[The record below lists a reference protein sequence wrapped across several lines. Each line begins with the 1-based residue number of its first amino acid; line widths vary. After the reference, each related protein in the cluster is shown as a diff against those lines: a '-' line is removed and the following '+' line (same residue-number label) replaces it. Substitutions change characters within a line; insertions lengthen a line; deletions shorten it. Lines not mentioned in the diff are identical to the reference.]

1 MKEEDVR
8 EENIGA
14 DPEKPRMT
22 KEKYK
27 FYLLRASV
35 IVIAA
40 AAILI
45 IYFCIARIDGLAAA
59 FRVLGRILSPIFIA
73 FVLAFL
79 MNPIMKAFEKVM
91 LPFFLKLS
99 AKRATKKVARKTA
112 RLKKAGKE
120 TDEDY
125 ESIIVARLERDT
137 RHGVRVFSS
146 IITLLIVI
154 AVVVVFLVIIIPQIV
169 DSINSLIANL
179 NTQVAGVVDWL
190 DDITGHSFHDF
201 LQTAKDDKN
210 IENTLNIILTYFRD
224 RLSIGEGDNMI
235 NTIASLGYTIGR
247 LVLVWLIGIIA
258 SIYVLTEKEKLK
270 SHTKKLIYGI
280 FKTKHANVILDVG
293 RKAKEI
299 FYGFIVGKLIDSLI
313 IGIICYLFLLLF
325 GFPYPVL
332 CAFTIGITNI
342 IPVFGPYI
350 GAIPTVLLV
359 FMNNPVQGIYMLI
372 FVIILQQID
381 GNIIGPAILGNST
394 GLSPFWV
401 VFAIIIGGGL
411 FGIPGMIIGV
421 PVVALLYYIGS
432 LIANALIVKKGL
444 PTDGARYVNV
454 KSVDPE
460 TKELIDKTR
469 DEIDDSTGVKKIFRK
484 GGFSRVVEWIDEN
497 RERRKQDRA

>member
-1 MKEEDVR
+1 MKESDVEEERTVEDP
-8 EENIGA
+8 
-14 DPEKPRMT
+14 DKPRMT

-40 AAILI
+40 TAILI
-45 IYFCIARIDGLAAA
+45 IYFCIARIDGLSAA
-59 FRVLGRILSPIFIA
+59 FRELGRILSPIFIA

-79 MNPIMKAFEKVM
+79 MNPIMKAFEKLM
-91 LPFFLKLS
+91 LPGFLKLS
-99 AKRATKKVARKTA
+99 AKRAGRKVEKKAA
-112 RLKKAGKE
+112 RLKRLGKE
-120 TDEDY
+120 PEEDY
-125 ESIIVARLERDT
+125 ESVIVARLERDT

-146 IITLLIVI
+146 IVTLLIVI
-154 AVVVVFLVIIIPQIV
+154 AVVVIFLVIIIPQIV
-169 DSINSLIANL
+169 ESINSLIANL
-179 NTQVAGVVDWL
+179 NTQVAGVVDWV
-190 DDITGHSFHDF
+190 DGITGHSFHDF

-210 IENTLNIILTYFRD
+210 IENTLNIILTYVRD
-224 RLSIGEGDNMI
+224 WLSIGEGDNMV

-247 LVLVWLIGIIA
+247 LILVWIIGIIA
-258 SIYVLTEKEKLK
+258 SIYVLAEKEKLK

-299 FYGFIVGKLIDSLI
+299 FYGFIVGKIIDSLI
-313 IGIICYLFLLLF
+313 VGLICYLCLLLF
-325 GFPYPVL
+325 RFPYPVL

-372 FVIILQQID
+372 FVIVLQQID

-432 LIANALIVKKGL
+432 LIADALVTRKGL
-444 PTDGARYVNV
+444 PTDGTRYVHV

-460 TKELIDKTR
+460 TKEIIDKTR
-469 DEIDDSTGVKKIFRK
+469 DEIDDSTGVKKIFKK
-484 GGFSRVVEWIDEN
+484 GGFSRIVEWVAEN
-497 RERRKQDRA
+497 RERRKQDRG

>member
-1 MKEEDVR
+1 MKDKDLR
-8 EENIGA
+8 EENIA
-14 DPEKPRMT
+14 EDPEKPRMT
-22 KEKYK
+22 KERYK

-35 IVIAA
+35 IIIAA
-40 AAILI
+40 AAILT

-59 FRVLGRILSPIFIA
+59 FRGLFRILSPIIIA

-79 MNPIMKAFEKVM
+79 MNPIMKAFEKPM
-91 LPFFLKLS
+91 LPFFLKIS
-99 AKRATKKVARKTA
+99 AKRAEKQVERKAA
-112 RLKKAGKE
+112 RLKKAGRE
-120 TDEDY
+120 VDEDF
-125 ESIIVARLERDT
+125 ESVIVARLERDT

-146 IITLLIVI
+146 ILALLIVI

-169 DSINSLIANL
+169 ESINSLIANL
-179 NTQVAGVVDWL
+179 NTQVAGVVDWA
-190 DDITGHSFHDF
+190 DEVTGHSFHDF

-210 IENTLNIILTYFRD
+210 IENTLNIILTFFRD
-224 RLSIGEGDNMI
+224 RLSIGEGDNI
-235 NTIASLGYTIGR
+235 VNTIASLGYTIGR
-247 LVLVWLIGIIA
+247 LVLIWLIGIIA
-258 SIYVLTEKEKLK
+258 SIYVLAEKEKLK
-270 SHTKKLIYGI
+270 SHTKKFIYGI

-313 IGIICYLFLLLF
+313 IGIICYLCLLLF
-325 GFPYPVL
+325 RFPYPVL

-372 FVIILQQID
+372 FVIILQQVD

-401 VFAIIIGGGL
+401 VFAIILGGGI

-432 LIANALIVKKGL
+432 LIANSLIARKGL
-444 PTDGARYVNV
+444 PADGTKYVNV
-454 KSVDPE
+454 KYIDPE
-460 TKELIDKTR
+460 SKEMIEKTK
-469 DEIDDSTGVKKIFRK
+469 DEIEDSTGVKKIFRK
-484 GGFSRVVEWIDEN
+484 GGFSRIVEWIAEN
-497 RERRKQDRA
+497 RERRKQDRG